1 MSTIK
6 EMVESLEDDSFHFIQ
21 HMHTDLSKHNQN
33 INANDETKQN
43 SFDKIIKYM
52 KKEINKID
60 KIRKNEKNKDK
71 VQLMIKEFLVNLK
84 CIEVSQANSEEKEAK
99 TDTQDA
105 SIKVQALNSNL
116 NTIEQWA
123 NDSLKIIND
132 YMIEDWEWSSI
143 KDINPLSDMVCTAR
157 RGSIHKDEEN
167 FDKDFL
173 EPTPNKLPPVTNF
186 TSKKL
191 SPKADCDKVNLN
203 IFAKA
208 TNSKYSQIRKRR
220 SKQMS
225 HNASKEGFETPK
237 IEDEPKEF
245 LPNTPYEDTGKI
257 IYK

>member
-21 HMHTDLSKHNQN
+21 HVHSDLSKHNQN
-33 INANDETKQN
+33 MNSLDEIKQN

-84 CIEVSQANSEEKEAK
+84 WIEVNQANSDEKEEDK
-99 TDTQDA
+99 TPNTSKQEQNQKQ
-105 SIKVQALNSNL
+105 ISN
-116 NTIEQWA
+116 NKEQLT
-123 NDSLKIIND
+123 NDSLKIMND

-143 KDINPLSDMVCTAR
+143 KEINPLSDMVCAAR
-157 RGSIHKDEEN
+157 RDSIHKDEEN
-167 FDKDFL
+167 FDKDVL

-186 TSKKL
+186 SSNKL
-191 SPKADCDKVNLN
+191 SPKSENERINLN
-203 IFAKA
+203 IGNKNM
-208 TNSKYSQIRKRR
+208 NSKYSQIRKRR

-225 HNASKEGFETPK
+225 HNASKEGFDTPK